1 MIDPTVSASA
11 HSPSLTLTPA
21 QILTLPPPAPVRDPL
36 LDMVFQA
43 ASDDNLPRFKGTLPP
58 PPSRIPTLT
67 QFRCLTAN
75 ILEAQSIAA
84 LVMMLDTGRGRPKEA
99 IEELRVE
106 DDAKLQGFSA
116 LHIAASRCSLEVCRY
131 LVEELLIDV
140 DLVDK
145 EGPSIFKTLI
155 Y

>member
-1 MIDPTVSASA
+1 
-11 HSPSLTLTPA
+11 
-21 QILTLPPPAPVRDPL
+21 
-36 LDMVFQA
+36 
-43 ASDDNLPRFKGTLPP
+43 
-58 PPSRIPTLT
+58 
-67 QFRCLTAN
+67 
-75 ILEAQSIAA
+75 
-84 LVMMLDTGRGRPKEA
+84 MMLDMGRGRPKEA

>member
-1 MIDPTVSASA
+1 MLITCVQSAA
-11 HSPSLTLTPA
+11 
-21 QILTLPPPAPVRDPL
+21 DL
-36 LDMVFQA
+36 L
-43 ASDDNLPRFKGTLPP
+43 
-58 PPSRIPTLT
+58 
-67 QFRCLTAN
+67 
-75 ILEAQSIAA
+75 
-84 LVMMLDTGRGRPKEA
+84 MMLDMGRGRPKEA

>member
-1 MIDPTVSASA
+1 
-11 HSPSLTLTPA
+11 
-21 QILTLPPPAPVRDPL
+21 
-36 LDMVFQA
+36 MVFQA
-43 ASDDNLPRFKGTLPP
+43 ASDDNLPLFK
-58 PPSRIPTLT
+58 
-67 QFRCLTAN
+67 
-75 ILEAQSIAA
+75 A
-84 LVMMLDTGRGRPKEA
+84 LVMMLDMGRGRPKEA

-106 DDAKLQGFSA
+106 DDAKLQGFNA